1 MGREL
6 TENDR
11 ALVAQMLARAR
22 AAMAEVEDYSQEQL
36 DRLAQA
42 IGWYAGNE
50 QTFTR
55 LAQMGVDESGIG
67 DRQGR
72 PGKRFKIHGVLRD
85 ALRQKSTGIVEEDP
99 VKGLVKYAKPAG
111 VIASLIPMTNP
122 ALTPPVTGI
131 YAAKARDAV
140 IFSPHPRTAGTTSE
154 MVNVM
159 RAACR
164 AVGAPEDLFQVI
176 SKPSIPLTQ
185 HLMEVCDLTLAT
197 GGKPMVKAAYSSGR
211 PAYGVG
217 AGNSSIVIDET
228 ADIDIAA
235 RNTRLSK
242 TSDFGSG
249 CSADGNII
257 IQRSIYDAMVE
268 ALEAEG
274 GYLCNDEE
282 KALLEKAMWDEKG
295 NRTFSTI
302 ACRPQ
307 QTAEVAG
314 FTIPE
319 DRKFLMV
326 ENQGRIGP
334 EHKFSKEKLTTL
346 MALYHF
352 ESFEDALDTVRRIY
366 EVGGKGH
373 SCGIYSHDDAHI
385 DALARVAPVSRM
397 MVRQAQSKANAG
409 SFTNGMP
416 MTSSLGC
423 GIWGGNITNE
433 NVTLKHF
440 MNYTWVSRPIPE
452 DRPSEEE
459 LFGEFYRT
467 EVACAV

>member
-1 MGREL
+1 MAHTL
-6 TENDR
+6 TENDK
-11 ALVAQMLARAR
+11 AMISEMVNRAR
-22 AAMAEVEDYSQEQL
+22 IAMAEIESYSQKEL
-36 DRLAQA
+36 DRLCQS
-42 IGWYAGNE
+42 IGWYCSNE
-50 QTFTR
+50 KTFTR
-55 LAQMGVDESGIG
+55 LAQMGVDESSIG
-67 DRQGR
+67 DREGR

-85 ALRQKSTGIVEEDP
+85 ALRQKSVGIVEELP
-99 VKGLVKYAKPAG
+99 EKGIVKYAKPAG

-131 YAAKARDAV
+131 YVAKARDAA
-140 IFSPHPRTAGTTSE
+140 IFSPHPRTRKTTTE
-154 MVNVM
+154 TVMVM
-159 RAACR
+159 RSACK
-164 AVGAPEDLFQVI
+164 AVGAPEDIFQVI
-176 SKPSIPLTQ
+176 TEPSIPLTQ
-185 HLMEVCDLTLAT
+185 HLMEICDLTLAT

-235 RNTRLSK
+235 QNTRMSK

-257 IQRSIYDAMVE
+257 IQKSIYDPMLS
-268 ALEAEG
+268 ALISEG
-274 GYLCNDEE
+274 GYLCNNDE
-282 KALLEKAMWDEKG
+282 KAMLEKAMWDERG
-295 NRTFSTI
+295 MRTFSTI

-307 QTAEVAG
+307 QIAKIAG

-326 ENQGRIGP
+326 ENQGQIGP
-334 EHKFSKEKLTTL
+334 EHNFSTEKLTTL

-352 ESFEDALDTVRRIY
+352 ETFDEALEMVRGIY
-366 EVGGKGH
+366 ETGGKGH
-373 SCGIYSHDDAHI
+373 SCGIYSHNDENI
-385 DALARVAPVSRM
+385 DALAKVAPVSRM

-409 SFTNGMP
+409 SYTNGMP

-433 NVTLKHF
+433 NVSLKHY
-440 MNYTWVSRPIPE
+440 MNYTWVSRPIAE

-459 LFGEFYRT
+459 LFGEFYNI
-467 EVACAV
+467 EVA